1 VSVQTSMYPFKMVS
15 STLDM
20 FRPATSESRHLRLAL
35 TVAVAP
41 EGGKKWDGIGKK
53 VLGPSQV
60 PFYQFHP
67 NLRRACAYLL
77 FSIDCTWNS
86 HLFEIIKIKI
96 ILLNYITF

>member
-53 VLGPSQV
+53 VLGRD
-60 PFYQFHP
+60 
-67 NLRRACAYLL
+67 LRRACAYLL